1 MFFETFNSSL
11 KSKIFEKNIFDEEF
25 LKEKD
30 DALQPIKFSFELIN
44 EIEIKSRKPK
54 IETKPEKPISK
65 TKIRNSFKD
74 ISNIVIIESSPEYI
88 SESTFSAKIQK
99 EIEKIEEQN
108 IIQA

>member
-44 EIEIKSRKPK
+44 EIEIKSHKPK
-54 IETKPEKPISK
+54 IETKPEKHISK

-74 ISNIVIIESSPEYI
+74 ISNIVIIESSSEYV